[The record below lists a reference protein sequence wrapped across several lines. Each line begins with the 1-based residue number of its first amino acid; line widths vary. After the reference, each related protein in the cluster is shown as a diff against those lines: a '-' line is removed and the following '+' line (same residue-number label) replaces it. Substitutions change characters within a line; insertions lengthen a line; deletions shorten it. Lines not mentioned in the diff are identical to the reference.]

1 MNVYST
7 ICPGCNFGCGL
18 YIREFDETVKKEQIT
33 FGSSK
38 NERLEVDF
46 RKSSPSNAGKLCRFG
61 MSLPRLY
68 TPVKSIVDGKETA
81 FEEATKEAAKR
92 ISAGKGSVAF
102 LSFGNTTCEELLAFR
117 KLAESFGTLYT
128 GVDFE
133 ALPKDTYQTLS
144 VGIPYGEIEAAK
156 HIVLFIDP
164 YEQYPLIVR
173 RLLSAKKK
181 GAKITSVWW
190 KDLPLADGNI
200 RPSDIS
206 KLQLTKDSLVISD
219 FHPLSDVEQVKSILS
234 LAKNNGARITFLKPF
249 ANSTGAY
256 ILSKDAKQKSLGQLI
271 EDINKGTIKTLFCL
285 ESYPGELIPQETL
298 GKLTNLIVQTG
309 RASALT
315 TKANIVIAHE
325 PLYKKKGTL
334 INNEGRAAALGG
346 AGTNGLEALGIIA
359 GTRFEYD
366 ALHESVK
373 KGLGVTAV
381 DEFTIPKYERP
392 PYGAIQAAQKQA
404 EAKTA
409 LVSVY
414 NPFMWYGL
422 PDDNDFVELNL
433 NTVRALK
440 LLKGGTLKIKSN
452 GSVIEKKFKVAPV
465 QDNVL
470 LTGRKFG
477 IEKGTITPVEVSR

>member
-1 MNVYST
+1 MPDNVYST

-18 YIREFDETVKKEQIT
+18 YIRENGK
-33 FGSSK
+33 
-38 NERLEVDF
+38 LEVDF
-46 RKSSPSNAGKLCRFG
+46 RKSSPANAGKLCRFG

-68 TPVKSIVDGKETA
+68 TPIKSMVDGKETA
-81 FEEATKEAAKR
+81 LPDAAKEAAKR
-92 ISAGKGSVAF
+92 VSASKGSAAF
-102 LSFGNTTCEELLAFR
+102 LSFGNITCEEHLAFQ
-117 KLAESFGTLYT
+117 KLAGSYLCT
-128 GVDFE
+128 GVNFE

-144 VGIPYGEIEAAK
+144 VGIPYSEIEAAK
-156 HIVLFIDP
+156 HIVLFVDP

-181 GAKITSVWW
+181 GAKITVVWW
-190 KDLPLADGNI
+190 KELPLADENI
-200 RPSDIS
+200 KPSEIS
-206 KLQLTKDSLVISD
+206 KLKLTNDSLVIAD
-219 FHPLSDVEQVKSILS
+219 FHPLSDIEQVKSILS
-234 LAKNNGARITFLKPF
+234 LAKNAGAKITFLKPF

-256 ILSKDAKQKSLGQLI
+256 LLSRDAKQKSLAQLV

-285 ESYPGELIPQETL
+285 ESDPGELIPQETL

-309 RASALT
+309 RASAIT
-315 TKANIVIAHE
+315 AKANIVIAHE

-346 AGTNGLEALGIIA
+346 AAMNGIDALGIIA
-359 GTRFEYD
+359 GAKFEFNS
-366 ALHESVK
+366 LHESVK
-373 KGLGVTAV
+373 KTLGITAV

-392 PYGAIQAAQKQA
+392 PYGAIQAAPKQP

-409 LVSVY
+409 LVSVF
-414 NPFMWYGL
+414 NPFMWFGL
-422 PDDNDFVELNL
+422 ADDNDFVELNL
-433 NTVRALK
+433 NTVRALG
-440 LLKGGTLKIKSN
+440 LLKGGTIKIKSN
-452 GSVIEKKFKVAPV
+452 GSAVEKKFKAAPV